1 MLHTRK
7 TSLSLFHKK
16 YIKNKKQSVL
26 EVASSKRLCFYGCDN
41 TPVKKIVNH
50 FFNFFFCP
58 FSHL

>member
-7 TSLSLFHKK
+7 TSLSLLHKK

-41 TPVKKIVNH
+41 TPVKKNCQPL
-50 FFNFFFCP
+50 F
-58 FSHL
+58 